1 MKGLDFNIAYH
12 MYKTAII
19 TGAGRSIGRET
30 ALLLAK
36 NGLNIIVCSRTQ
48 RELDSVTREISKS
61 SNSNHVVGVKCDVS
75 KPLEVNHLIQ
85 KTVDS
90 FNGVD
95 ILVNN
100 AGIAFISKL
109 IDTSEEQWN
118 KTIDI
123 NLKGTFLC
131 TKAVL
136 PFMLRS
142 GFGVIINVSSG
153 AGKIGFPNISA
164 YCASKFG
171 IIGMTESLSWEVG
184 GTDIRVM
191 AICPGEVDTRMQEDL
206 NKEYYGENKNKMLK
220 PEQIA
225 HKIVD
230 MIFDNRHQYASGQS
244 VIVDP

>member
-1 MKGLDFNIAYH
+1 

-19 TGAGRSIGRET
+19 TGAGRGIGRET
-30 ALLLAK
+30 AILLAK
-36 NGLNIIVCSRTQ
+36 NGLNIVVCSRTQ
-48 RELDSVTREISKS
+48 SELDSLTREIRKS

-75 KPLEVNHLIQ
+75 KSSEVNRLVH

-90 FNGVD
+90 FEGVD

-100 AGIAFISKL
+100 AGIACISKL
-109 IDTSEEQWN
+109 VDTSEEQWN
-118 KTIDI
+118 RTIDI

-153 AGKIGFPNISA
+153 AGKVGFPNISA

-171 IIGMTESLSWEVG
+171 IIGLTESLSWEVECAN
-184 GTDIRVM
+184 IRVM

-206 NKEYYGENKNKMLK
+206 NKKYYMENKNKMLK

-230 MIFDNRHQYASGQS
+230 MIFDNRQQYGSGQS
-244 VIVDP
+244 IIIDP

>member
-1 MKGLDFNIAYH
+1 

-19 TGAGRSIGRET
+19 TGAGRGIGRET

-36 NGLNIIVCSRTQ
+36 NGLNIVMCSRTQ
-48 RELDSVTREISKS
+48 SELDSVSREISKS
-61 SNSNHVVGVKCDVS
+61 SSNHVVGVKCDVS

-85 KTVDS
+85 KTVDI
-90 FNGVD
+90 FNGID

-109 IDTSEEQWN
+109 VDTSEEQWN

-171 IIGMTESLSWEVG
+171 IVGLTESLSWEVG
-184 GTDIRVM
+184 GTNLRVM
-191 AICPGEVDTRMQEDL
+191 AICPSEVDTQMQEEL
-206 NKEYYGENKNKMLK
+206 NTEYYMKNKNKMLR

-225 HKIVD
+225 DKIVD
-230 MIFDNRHQYASGQS
+230 MIFDNRQQYASGQA
-244 VIVDP
+244 VIVDS